1 MLDNKALE
9 IKVRQNMAYCDFV
22 YRTTALELYMRLL
35 PAIVPNTLIGEEFK
49 SLLMRMANIAGL
61 LKTIRVFV
69 EQDEVVR
76 QSDIQ
81 PYLDRL
87 FDYSKAYEDMLALED
102 RVIKAYTL
110 NQLLKL

>member
-22 YRTTALELYMRLL
+22 YKTTALELYMRLV
-35 PAIVPNTLIGEEFK
+35 PAIVPNTLIGQEFEA
-49 SLLMRMANIAGL
+49 LLMRMANIAGL
-61 LKTIRVFV
+61 LKTLRVFL
-69 EQDEVVR
+69 EQDELVR

-87 FDYSKAYEDMLALED
+87 FDYSKAYEEMLALED
-102 RVIKAYTL
+102 RVIKTHAL
-110 NQLLKL
+110 NKLLKL

>member
-22 YRTTALELYMRLL
+22 YQTTALELYMRLV
-35 PAIVPNTLIGEEFK
+35 PAIVPNTLIGEEFE
-49 SLLMRMANIAGL
+49 SLLRRMANIAGL
-61 LKTIRVFV
+61 LKTIRVFL

-76 QSDIQ
+76 QTDIQ

-87 FDYSKAYEDMLALED
+87 FDYPKAYEEMLALED

-110 NQLLKL
+110 NKLFKL